1 MSNITIP
8 KTEYESLKERAVAY
22 GRMLEAAQSAFS
34 LTPPEKSRK
43 KIINSFKK
51 TNKYNQKFL
60 SSLSQGLKRS
70 SYFKA

>member
-8 KTEYESLKERAVAY
+8 KVEYENLMERATAY
-22 GRMLEAAQSAFS
+22 GRMMKAAQGTFS

-43 KIINSFKK
+43 KVMADFKK
-51 TNKYNQKFL
+51 TGKYNQKFL
-60 SSLSQGLKRS
+60 SSLSRGLKRS